1 MQVTETS
8 AEGLKRQYR
17 VVVPAQNCESQ
28 LALRLQELGRA
39 VRVPG
44 FRPGKVPM
52 SLLKQ
57 RYGKAAMG
65 EIVERVVSDS
75 SSQVI
80 AERGLRPAGQPKIEI
95 VSLPDG
101 ADLEFNVALELMPDI
116 APMDFSELKLER
128 LAVEVPDAEV
138 DEAVR
143 RLADKQRKSEPIATP
158 RPAKKGDILVI
169 DFIGRVDGVEFPG
182 GAASEQYLELGSGW
196 MIPGFEDQLEGAR
209 PGDHVTVNVIFPADY
224 SKQELA
230 GKAAEFAVDVREI
243 REPVAVPVDD
253 ELAKA
258 HGLADLAA
266 LRASVREHMHGEYS
280 SVARGRLKRQ
290 LLDALAAGH
299 DFALPADLVEAEF
312 AVIWERIETA
322 RAAGGLDPEDT
333 DKSDEQLRTE
343 YGEIAGRRVK
353 LGLLLSDVGRL
364 NNIEVTTEEVNRA
377 VMAEAQRHPGRER
390 QVVDFYRKTPEALVQ
405 LRAPVY
411 EDKVIDFILELAQ
424 VSERKVTPEE
434 LVALEQAG
442 AAGEPAADDTEK
454 SSKKPATKKSG
465 AGKKAAAKKT

>member
-52 SLLKQ
+52 SLLKR

-95 VSLPDG
+95 VSLPEG

-116 APMDFSELKLER
+116 TPMDFAELELER
-128 LAVEVPDAEV
+128 LAIEVPEAEV
-138 DEAVR
+138 EEAVQ
-143 RLADKQRKSEPIATP
+143 RLAERQRKSEPIAAP
-158 RPAKKGDILVI
+158 RPARKGDVLVI
-169 DFIGRVDGVEFPG
+169 DFVGRIDGVEFPG
-182 GAASEQYLELGSGW
+182 GTASEQYLELGAGW
-196 MIPGFEDQLEGAR
+196 MIPGFEDQLEGAG
-209 PGDHVTVNVIFPADY
+209 PGDHVTVKVTFPADY
-224 SKQELA
+224 PKPELA
-230 GKAAEFAVDVREI
+230 GKAAEFAVDVRQI

-253 ELAKA
+253 ELAKT
-258 HGLADLAA
+258 HGLEDLAA
-266 LRASVREHMHGEYS
+266 LRASVRDHMQGEYA

-290 LLDALAAGH
+290 LLDVLAARH
-299 DFALPADLVEAEF
+299 DFELPVGLVEAEF
-312 AVIWERIETA
+312 GAIWERIERE
-322 RAAGGLDPEDT
+322 RAAGGLDPEDVG
-333 DKSDEQLRTE
+333 KSDDVLRAE
-343 YGEIAGRRVK
+343 YRDIARRRVK

-364 NNIEVTTEEVNRA
+364 NNIQVTAEEVNRA
-377 VMAEAQRHPGRER
+377 LMAEAQRHPGRER
-390 QVVDFYRKTPEALVQ
+390 QVVDFYRKTPAALGQ

-411 EDKVIDFILELAQ
+411 EDKVIDFILELAR
-424 VSERKVTPEE
+424 VSERKVSPQE
-434 LVALEQAG
+434 LIELEKPA
-442 AAGEPAADDTEK
+442 AAGEPAVDDKEK
-454 SSKKPATKKSG
+454 SAKKPATKKSG
-465 AGKKAAAKKT
+465 AGKKAAKKE